1 MTKDM
6 KKINFLI
13 VLALFAWAHAEAK
26 LYHNESC
33 KLSFDVPEGCRLFE
47 FNSTTDSASFVIKN
61 QKNNADII
69 QINFER
75 IHNEDKVLSYKKLHK
90 NLKHEENCMILHERP
105 WYDMLRSEV
114 DGYYDEEKKL
124 YFHYWLKAKSMV
136 TLWAPYPLSENA
148 EQVITSLDNHSTFR
162 GKLSLMRQNAGPII
176 MCIILSFICFFG
188 FRSRGDKYSLWYI
201 LGSIVL
207 MALCAL
213 FLWQDK
219 AVMCFVLGILALI
232 WLFFFSHN
240 KWLIWIIDSIFD

>member
-1 MTKDM
+1 M

-13 VLALFAWAHAEAK
+13 VLVLFAWAQAEAK
-26 LYHNESC
+26 PYHNESC
-33 KLSFDVPEGCRLFE
+33 KLSFDVPEGCQIFE
-47 FNSTTDSASFVIKN
+47 FNTASDSASFVIKN
-61 QKNNADII
+61 QKNSADII

-75 IHNEDKVLSYKKLHK
+75 IRDKNKVMSCKMLHK
-90 NLKHEENCMILHERP
+90 NLKHEENCIILHERP
-105 WYDMLRSEV
+105 WYDMLRNEV

-162 GKLSLMRQNAGPII
+162 GKLSLMRQNAGSIL
-176 MCIILSFICFFG
+176 MTIILSLTCFFG
-188 FRSRGDKYSLWYI
+188 FCSRGNEHSFLYI

-207 MALCAL
+207 MAICAL
-213 FLWQDK
+213 FLWQDI
-219 AVMCFVLGILALI
+219 AVMCFVLGILVLI